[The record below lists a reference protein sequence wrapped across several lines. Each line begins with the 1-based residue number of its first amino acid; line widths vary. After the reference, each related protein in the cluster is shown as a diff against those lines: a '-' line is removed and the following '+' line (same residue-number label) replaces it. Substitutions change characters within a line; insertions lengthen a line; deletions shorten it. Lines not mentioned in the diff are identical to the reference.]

1 MTLDGRTYKIF
12 GSMAA
17 LISSPRSPKH
27 PPRFRRA
34 IQLIFLTVFSLLV
47 LSLASCISPGKA
59 LEQAPDFEAT
69 LFDGSSFQLSDQ
81 IGQRSV
87 VLNFWLPSC
96 PPCRAEMPDFEDSW
110 QQLQDED
117 VLFLGLFVPQGFDSE
132 QDARDFVQE
141 LGLTYQFATDNMAQ
155 ITLEYR
161 LAYFPTT
168 IFIDKAGRLFH
179 TEISALDAKKIA
191 RIVRDMS

>member
-1 MTLDGRTYKIF
+1 MTLHSRTYKIF

-17 LISSPRSPKH
+17 FISSLITTKH
-27 PPRFRRA
+27 PPRLRRA
-34 IQLIFLTVFSLLV
+34 IQLIFLTVLPLLV
-47 LSLASCISPGKA
+47 LSLASCITLGKA
-59 LEQAPDFEAT
+59 LEQAPDFEVT
-69 LFDGSSFQLSDQ
+69 LFDGSSLRLSDQ

-87 VLNFWLPSC
+87 VLNFWFPSC
-96 PPCRAEMPDFEDSW
+96 PPCRAEMPDFEDAW
-110 QQLQDED
+110 QQLKGED

-168 IFIDKAGRLFH
+168 IFIDKAGRLFRS
-179 TEISALDAKKIA
+179 EISVLDVEKIT

>member
-1 MTLDGRTYKIF
+1 MTLHSRTYKIF

-17 LISSPRSPKH
+17 FISSLITTKH
-27 PPRFRRA
+27 PPRLRRA
-34 IQLIFLTVFSLLV
+34 IQLIFLTVLPLLV
-47 LSLASCISPGKA
+47 LSLASCITLGKA
-59 LEQAPDFEAT
+59 LEQAPDFEVT
-69 LFDGSSFQLSDQ
+69 LFDGSSFRLSDQ

-87 VLNFWLPSC
+87 VLNFWFPSC
-96 PPCRAEMPDFEDSW
+96 PPCRAEMPDFEDAW
-110 QQLQDED
+110 QQLKGED
-117 VLFLGLFVPQGFDSE
+117 VLILALFVPQGFDSE

-168 IFIDKAGRLFH
+168 IFIDKAGRLFRS
-179 TEISALDAKKIA
+179 EISVLDAEKIT

>member
-1 MTLDGRTYKIF
+1 MTLHSRTYKIF

-17 LISSPRSPKH
+17 FISSLITTKH
-27 PPRFRRA
+27 PPRLRRA
-34 IQLIFLTVFSLLV
+34 IQLIFLTVLPLLV
-47 LSLASCISPGKA
+47 LSLASCITLGKA
-59 LEQAPDFEAT
+59 LGQAPDFEVT
-69 LFDGSSFQLSDQ
+69 LFDGSSFRLSDQ

-87 VLNFWLPSC
+87 VLNFWFPSC
-96 PPCRAEMPDFEDSW
+96 PPCRAEMPDFEDAW
-110 QQLQDED
+110 QQLKGED

-168 IFIDKAGRLFH
+168 IFIDKAGRLFRS
-179 TEISALDAKKIA
+179 EISVLDAEKIT

>member
-1 MTLDGRTYKIF
+1 MTLHSRTYKIF

-17 LISSPRSPKH
+17 FISSLITTKH
-27 PPRFRRA
+27 PPRLRRA
-34 IQLIFLTVFSLLV
+34 IQLIFLTVLPLLV
-47 LSLASCISPGKA
+47 LSLASCITLGKA
-59 LEQAPDFEAT
+59 LEQAPDFEVT
-69 LFDGSSFQLSDQ
+69 LFDGSSFRLSDQ

-87 VLNFWLPSC
+87 VLNFWFPSC
-96 PPCRAEMPDFEDSW
+96 PPCRAEMPDFEDAW
-110 QQLQDED
+110 QQLKGED
-117 VLFLGLFVPQGFDSE
+117 VLFLGLFVPQGFDFE

-168 IFIDKAGRLFH
+168 IFIDKAGRLFRS
-179 TEISALDAKKIA
+179 EISVLDAEKIT

>member
-1 MTLDGRTYKIF
+1 
-12 GSMAA
+12 MAA
-17 LISSPRSPKH
+17 LISSLISTQH
-27 PPRFRRA
+27 PPRLRRA

-47 LSLASCISPGKA
+47 LSLASCIGPGKA
-59 LEQAPDFEAT
+59 LEQAPDFEVT
-69 LFDGSSFQLSDQ
+69 LFDGSSFRLSDQ

-87 VLNFWLPSC
+87 VLNFWFPSC
-96 PPCRAEMPDFEDSW
+96 PPCRAEMPDFEDAW
-110 QQLQDED
+110 QQLKDED

-141 LGLTYQFATDNMAQ
+141 LGLTYQFATDNMAK

-168 IFIDKAGRLFH
+168 IFIDKAGRLFRS
-179 TEISALDAKKIA
+179 EISALDAEKIT
-191 RIVRDMS
+191 RIVREMS

>member
-1 MTLDGRTYKIF
+1 MTLHSRTYKIF

-17 LISSPRSPKH
+17 FISSLITTKH
-27 PPRFRRA
+27 PPRLRRA
-34 IQLIFLTVFSLLV
+34 IQLIFLTVLPLLV
-47 LSLASCISPGKA
+47 LSLASCITLGKA
-59 LEQAPDFEAT
+59 LEQAPDFEVT
-69 LFDGSSFQLSDQ
+69 LFDGSSLRLSDQ
-81 IGQRSV
+81 IGERSV
-87 VLNFWLPSC
+87 VLNFWFPSC
-96 PPCRAEMPDFEDSW
+96 PPCRAEMPDFEDAW
-110 QQLQDED
+110 QQLKGED

-168 IFIDKAGRLFH
+168 IFIDKAGRLFRS
-179 TEISALDAKKIA
+179 EISVLDAEKIT

>member
-1 MTLDGRTYKIF
+1 MTLHGRTYKIF
-12 GSMAA
+12 GSMADF
-17 LISSPRSPKH
+17 ISSPISHKH
-27 PPRFRRA
+27 PPRLRPVV
-34 IQLIFLTVFSLLV
+34 QLIFLTVFSLLA
-47 LSLASCISPGKA
+47 LSLASCIGTGKA
-59 LEQAPDFEAT
+59 LEQAPDFEVT
-69 LFDGSSFQLSDQ
+69 LFDGSSFRLSDQ

-87 VLNFWLPSC
+87 VLNFWFPSC

-110 QQLQDED
+110 QQLKDED

-141 LGLTYQFATDNMAQ
+141 LGLTYQFATDNMAK

-168 IFIDKAGRLFH
+168 IFIDKAGRLFRS
-179 TEISALDAKKIA
+179 EISTLDAEKIT

>member
-1 MTLDGRTYKIF
+1 MTLHSRTYKIF

-17 LISSPRSPKH
+17 FISSLIPTKH
-27 PPRFRRA
+27 PPRLRRA
-34 IQLIFLTVFSLLV
+34 IQLIFLTVLPLLV
-47 LSLASCISPGKA
+47 LSLASCITLGKA
-59 LEQAPDFEAT
+59 LEQAPDFEVT
-69 LFDGSSFQLSDQ
+69 LFDGSSLRLSDQ
-81 IGQRSV
+81 IGERSV
-87 VLNFWLPSC
+87 VLNFWFPSC
-96 PPCRAEMPDFEDSW
+96 PPCRAEMPDFEDAW
-110 QQLQDED
+110 QQLKGED

-168 IFIDKAGRLFH
+168 IFIDKAGRLFRS
-179 TEISALDAKKIA
+179 EISVLHAEKIT

>member
-1 MTLDGRTYKIF
+1 MTLHSRTYKIF

-17 LISSPRSPKH
+17 FISSLITTKH
-27 PPRFRRA
+27 PPRLRRA
-34 IQLIFLTVFSLLV
+34 IQLIFLTVLPLLV
-47 LSLASCISPGKA
+47 LSLASCITLGKA
-59 LEQAPDFEAT
+59 LEQAPDFEVT
-69 LFDGSSFQLSDQ
+69 LFDGSSFRLSDQ

-87 VLNFWLPSC
+87 VLNFWFPSC
-96 PPCRAEMPDFEDSW
+96 PPCRAEMPDFEDAW
-110 QQLQDED
+110 QQLKGED

-168 IFIDKAGRLFH
+168 IFIDKAGRLFRS
-179 TEISALDAKKIA
+179 EISVLDTEKIT

>member
-1 MTLDGRTYKIF
+1 
-12 GSMAA
+12 MAA
-17 LISSPRSPKH
+17 FISSLITTKH
-27 PPRFRRA
+27 PPRLRRA
-34 IQLIFLTVFSLLV
+34 IQLIFLTVLPLLV
-47 LSLASCISPGKA
+47 LSLASCITLGKA
-59 LEQAPDFEAT
+59 LEQAPDFEVT
-69 LFDGSSFQLSDQ
+69 LFDGSSFRLSDQ

-87 VLNFWLPSC
+87 VLNFWFPSC
-96 PPCRAEMPDFEDSW
+96 PPCRAEMPDFEDAW
-110 QQLQDED
+110 QQLKGED

-168 IFIDKAGRLFH
+168 IFIDKAGRLFRS
-179 TEISALDAKKIA
+179 EISVLDAEKIT

>member
-1 MTLDGRTYKIF
+1 MTLHSRTYKIF

-17 LISSPRSPKH
+17 FISSLITTKH
-27 PPRFRRA
+27 PPRLRRA
-34 IQLIFLTVFSLLV
+34 IQLIFLTVLPLLV
-47 LSLASCISPGKA
+47 LSLASCITLGKA
-59 LEQAPDFEAT
+59 LEQAPDFEVT
-69 LFDGSSFQLSDQ
+69 LFDGSSFRLSDQ

-87 VLNFWLPSC
+87 VLNFWFPSC
-96 PPCRAEMPDFEDSW
+96 PPCRAEMPDFEDAW
-110 QQLQDED
+110 QQLKGED

-155 ITLEYR
+155 IALEYR

-168 IFIDKAGRLFH
+168 IFIDKAGRLFRS
-179 TEISALDAKKIA
+179 EISVLDAEKIT

>member
-1 MTLDGRTYKIF
+1 MTLHSRTYKIF

-17 LISSPRSPKH
+17 FISSLITTKH
-27 PPRFRRA
+27 PPRLRRA
-34 IQLIFLTVFSLLV
+34 IQLIFLTVLPLLV
-47 LSLASCISPGKA
+47 LSLASCITLGKA
-59 LEQAPDFEAT
+59 LEQAPDFEVT
-69 LFDGSSFQLSDQ
+69 LFDGSSLRLSDQ
-81 IGQRSV
+81 IGERSV
-87 VLNFWLPSC
+87 VLNFWFPSC
-96 PPCRAEMPDFEDSW
+96 PPCRAEMPDFEDAW
-110 QQLQDED
+110 QQLKGED

-168 IFIDKAGRLFH
+168 IFIDKAGRLFRS
-179 TEISALDAKKIA
+179 EISVLHAEKIT